1 MLLLVRL
8 SDLRM
13 PLYYTVYY
21 TTTNANVQASSEVKS
36 AREDNSD
43 QLNHDS
49 FLFYCITVLLSRR
62 RHRSC

>member
-1 MLLLVRL
+1 
-8 SDLRM
+8 M

-21 TTTNANVQASSEVKS
+21 TTTNANVQASSEVQS